1 MRNEECLL
9 AHQVLILRFSFL
21 IPNSFFSMKRLF
33 FPLLLGAVALLAPGR
48 SLAQEKPV
56 LNSAPVVAP
65 APKPVVP
72 APTPVSPVTPAETP
86 VAPAQAPAATPAPAY
101 DAQPS
106 QDSPSGLELP
116 GREQARKAAQQ
127 HAEQFTKLFV
137 YSGIGLGYSSLY
149 GYSNFNFSISPAIG
163 YRIND
168 RLSVG
173 PGISYSYNYYGTNDG
188 YGNSSSINTSSLGVK
203 GFAQFMVY
211 KQFFLHGEYEVTRAQ
226 LLAEDQY
233 GNFGKISRSIQ
244 TPLLGVGYRSQISNR
259 AAADI
264 VVLYNFQDDY
274 NSIYPNPVIRFNFL
288 FNIGR

>member
-1 MRNEECLL
+1 
-9 AHQVLILRFSFL
+9 
-21 IPNSFFSMKRLF
+21 MKRLL

-56 LNSAPVVAP
+56 LNTAPVVIPAP
-65 APKPVVP
+65 AP
-72 APTPVSPVTPAETP
+72 APTPVTPVTPAETP
-86 VAPAQAPAATPAPAY
+86 VAPAPTAAPIPAELPP
-101 DAQPS
+101 PS
-106 QDSPSGLELP
+106 SNSPSGLELP

-163 YRIND
+163 YRVSD
-168 RLSVG
+168 RFAIG

-203 GFAQFMVY
+203 GFAQFIVY
-211 KQFFLHGEYEVTRAQ
+211 KQFFLHAEYEVTKAQ
-226 LLAEDQY
+226 LLAQDQY
-233 GNFGKISRSIQ
+233 GNIGTVSRSVQ

-264 VVLYNFQDDY
+264 VLLYNFQDDY